1 MIKTNLELIKTS
13 LLEISRHIPD
23 VRERQW
29 PIFLVEMAGAIGSG
43 KSETVNELRKIFN
56 VTEESGK
63 LFEDFG
69 VTYIYEDIVSA
80 KTTSAIRSFYEG
92 GMDGDEL
99 ENIICS
105 TRINNLLTT
114 LRNLSD
120 DRPWLVISDRSI
132 EEDCPFI
139 EDLYKKTDD
148 CFTRVNLQH
157 IKNLIKCFVQQMS
170 RIDSA
175 IVHCVVYLET
185 EPEEAL
191 NRIRKRGRPS
201 ESQINIQ
208 RLGELTLPI
217 KDVQAGTVCS
227 INNTNMSAKYTAL
240 ICYMLICQWLEH
252 FGALDD
258 IPKLLVSFYGV
269 PGVGKTTLMNA
280 VWRELSYCSDK
291 IQDRSDEPVMM
302 EEQRKVYEQKYDK
315 MSPDKIQNMID
326 ERRLCDYYNVCEY
339 RERVGAGA
347 RVPLFFVTDVGPY
360 TSYIFR
366 NVTGCEQND
375 TYEKETEKYFTRFL
389 NVVVQPKHGD
399 LSLVVEAIKQRGRPG
414 EISGLNTEYLQR
426 VSDEIDFTMCDV
438 VRVENDY
445 TQDAKRLMTQIVMEA
460 IYDAIVGNRSGLENK
475 RIRRK

>member
-1 MIKTNLELIKTS
+1 MNKINLELIKTS

-56 VTEESGK
+56 VAEESGK

-69 VTYIYEDIVSA
+69 VTYIYEDIVSE
-80 KTTSAIRSFYEG
+80 KTASAIRSFYEG

-105 TRINNLLTT
+105 ARINNLLTT

-148 CFTRVNLQH
+148 CYTRVNLQH

-170 RIDSA
+170 KINSA

-201 ESQINIQ
+201 ESQIDIQ
-208 RLGELTLPI
+208 RLIELTLPY
-217 KDVQAGTVCS
+217 KDVQAGAVCS
-227 INNTNMSAKYTAL
+227 INNTAMSAKYTAL

-252 FGALDD
+252 FGTLDD

-280 VWRELSYCSDK
+280 VWRELCYCADK

-339 RERVGAGA
+339 WERVGAGA
-347 RVPLFFVTDVGPY
+347 RTPLFFITDVGPY

-366 NVTGCEQND
+366 NVTGCEQDD

-389 NVVVQPKHGD
+389 NVVVRPKHGD
-399 LSLVVEAIKQRGRPG
+399 LSLVVEAIKRRGRPG
-414 EISGLNTEYLQR
+414 ETSGLNTEYLQR

-445 TQDAKRLMTQIVMEA
+445 TQDAKQLMTRIVMEA

-475 RIRRK
+475 RVRRK

>member
-1 MIKTNLELIKTS
+1 MIKTHLELIKTS
-13 LLEISRHIPD
+13 LLEISRLIPN
-23 VRERQW
+23 VCKRQW
-29 PIFLVEMAGAIGSG
+29 PIFLVEIAGAIGSG

-56 VTEESGK
+56 VTEESGE
-63 LFEDFG
+63 LFENFG
-69 VTYIYEDIVSA
+69 ITYIYEDIVSD

-92 GMDGDEL
+92 GMAGDEL

-105 TRINNLLTT
+105 ARINNLLTT
-114 LRNLSD
+114 LWNLSD

-139 EDLYKKTDD
+139 DDLHKKTED
-148 CFTRVNLQH
+148 CYTRVNLQH

-175 IVHCVVYLET
+175 IVHCVMYLET
-185 EPEEAL
+185 NPEEAL

-201 ESQINIQ
+201 ESQIDIQ
-208 RLGELTLPI
+208 RLVELTLPI
-217 KDVQAGTVCS
+217 NDVQAGTVCS

-240 ICYMLICQWLEH
+240 TGYMLICQWLEH

-269 PGVGKTTLMNA
+269 PGVGKTTLMNE
-280 VWRELSYCSDK
+280 VWSKLSYCADK
-291 IQDRSDEPVMM
+291 IQDRSDEPAMM
-302 EEQRKVYEQKYDK
+302 EEQRKVYEQNYDK
-315 MSPDKIQNMID
+315 MTPDEIQILID
-326 ERRLCDYYNVCEY
+326 RRRLCDYHNVCVS
-339 RERVGAGA
+339 RQRMNGGP
-347 RVPLFFVTDVGPY
+347 VPLFFITDVGPY

-366 NVTGCEQND
+366 NVTGCKQDD
-375 TYEKETEKYFTRFL
+375 TYEKETKKYFTRFL

-445 TQDAKRLMTQIVMEA
+445 TQDAKQLMTQIVMEA

-475 RIRRK
+475 RVRRK